1 MATRAN
7 STTLLRPTLLDR
19 LLEPKG
25 SSSSPGIGLRELKRA
40 VARDLEWLLNT
51 RNELARSPELAN
63 LAEAR
68 ASVLTYG
75 VPDNSTGTRGSRAD
89 RAKVR
94 REIAT
99 AVRVFEPRL
108 VPATV
113 VISDLEEVQ
122 DAADSSLRFRIE
134 GTLHVEPITEPVFFD
149 SSVDAATGEFHVDG
163 AL

>member
-1 MATRAN
+1 MATRA
-7 STTLLRPTLLDR
+7 TTGVLRPTLLDR
-19 LLEPKG
+19 LIEPQQG
-25 SSSSPGIGLRELKRA
+25 SAQATIGLRELKRA

-75 VPDNSTGTRGSRAD
+75 VPDNSTGSRNSRND
-89 RAKVR
+89 RIRVR

-99 AVRVFEPRL
+99 AVRTFEPRL

-113 VISDLEEVQ
+113 VITDLEGSRDVS
-122 DAADSSLRFRIE
+122 DSSLRFRIE
-134 GTLHVEPITEPVFFD
+134 GTLHVDPIDEPVYFD
-149 SSVDAATGEFHVDG
+149 STVELATGEFRIDG
-163 AL
+163 SL